1 MLKNVINEYLVKT
14 STVVAVDNSGR
25 VGLTGFINWPTEEA
39 ESQKDIDDAAV
50 FVEVTTSL

>member
-14 STVVAVDNSGR
+14 ETAAVDSSGR

-39 ESQKDIDDAAV
+39 VSLKDIDDAAG